1 MGSDIKLSYF
11 TSKTFKNKMITHKK
25 EINVSFST
33 FKLATLSLCLYRK
46 KNKICQLL
54 KDRSADCCEY
64 QNKSKQ
70 NEKGTLRKKKQKKY
84 LKAKM
89 FLQTSKLYYKPRQK
103 MSLFFK

>member
-1 MGSDIKLSYF
+1 
-11 TSKTFKNKMITHKK
+11 MIIHKK
-25 EINVSFST
+25 EIKVSFST

-70 NEKGTLRKKKQKKY
+70 REKGTLRKKAEKISQ
-84 LKAKM
+84 
-89 FLQTSKLYYKPRQK
+89 SKNV
-103 MSLFFK
+103 FANF